1 MVTKPAGYARYS
13 GLTRV
18 LGVSG
23 EAVTRDLGKKA

>member
-1 MVTKPAGYARYS
+1 MVTKPAGYT

-23 EAVTRDLGKKA
+23 EAVTRGLGKKA